1 MWHDLWA
8 ALALVLIIEGLLP
21 FASPELVK
29 RLWRE
34 MADADPR
41 TLRLAGLMA
50 VAAGLVLLKLVR

>member
-21 FASPELVK
+21 FASPNLVK

-34 MADADPR
+34 MAQTDPR
-41 TLRLAGLMA
+41 TLRLAGLTA
-50 VAAGLVLLKLVR
+50 VAAGLLLLKLVR